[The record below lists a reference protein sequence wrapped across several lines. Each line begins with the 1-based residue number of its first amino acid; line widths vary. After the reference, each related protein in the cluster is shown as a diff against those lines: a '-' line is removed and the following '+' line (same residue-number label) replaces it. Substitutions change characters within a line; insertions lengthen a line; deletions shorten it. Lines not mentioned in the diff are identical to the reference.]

1 VIFLKSKKET
11 VVKYLSIALGA
22 VFVVLGILYNLK
34 SNFTVGTVFSY
45 LLGLILLAYGIF
57 HKTLSRKIPNWIKY
71 IAVFGYIFV
80 LTFTASLYICG
91 NNDNVDYKE
100 DAIIVLG
107 AGIKGEKI
115 GTNLQKRLDTVIGY
129 HHKNPDAVIV
139 VSGGQGP
146 YEDISEA
153 LAMERYLVAN
163 GIPQDKIIKEDRSTS
178 TQENFGFSKKLL
190 DLRFG
195 EGKYKAAYVT
205 NGYHVYRAGVV
216 AENAGLDGITHIH
229 AETPWYTA
237 VPNGL
242 REVLAVMKTWLVG

>member
-1 VIFLKSKKET
+1 MIFLNKKEKI
-11 VVKYLSIALGA
+11 VKYCSIALGLIFIALA
-22 VFVVLGILYNLK
+22 VLYNIK

-45 LLGLILLAYGIF
+45 ILGLVLLLYGGF
-57 HKTLSRKIPNWIKY
+57 HKKLSKKIPNWLKY
-71 IAVFGYIFV
+71 IVVFGYVFV

-91 NNDNVDYKE
+91 NSDNADYKE

-107 AGIKGEKI
+107 AGIKGERI
-115 GTNLQKRLDTVIGY
+115 GTNLQKRLDTAIVY
-129 HHKNPDAVIV
+129 HKQNPDAVIV

-163 GIPQDKIIKEDRSTS
+163 GIPQDRIIKEDRSTS
-178 TQENFGFSKKLL
+178 TKENFEFSKKLL

-195 EGKYKAAYVT
+195 EGQYSAAYIT
-205 NGYHVYRAGVV
+205 NGYHIYRAGLV
-216 AENAGLDGITHIH
+216 AEDVGFNGMTHIH

-237 VPNGL
+237 IPNGL

>member
-1 VIFLKSKKET
+1 VIFLNKKEMT
-11 VVKYLSIALGA
+11 AKYCSIAFGTIFIALA
-22 VFVVLGILYNLK
+22 ILYNLK

-45 LLGLILLAYGIF
+45 ILGFVLLLYGIF
-57 HKTLSRKIPNWIKY
+57 HKKLSKKLPNWLKY
-71 IAVFGYIFV
+71 IVVFGYVFV
-80 LTFTASLYICG
+80 LTFTASIYICG
-91 NNDNVDYKE
+91 NSDNVDYKE

-107 AGIKGEKI
+107 AGIKGERI
-115 GTNLQKRLDTVIGY
+115 GTNLQKRLDTAIEY
-129 HHKNPDAVIV
+129 HKENQEAVIV

-153 LAMERYLVAN
+153 LAMERYLIAN

-178 TQENFGFSKKLL
+178 TKENFEFSKKLL

-195 EGKYKAAYVT
+195 EGKYKAAYIT
-205 NGYHVYRAGVV
+205 NGYHIYRAGLV
-216 AENAGLDGITHIH
+216 AEDVGFNGMTHIH

-237 VPNGL
+237 IPNGL

>member
-1 VIFLKSKKET
+1 MT
-11 VVKYLSIALGA
+11 AKYCSIAFGTIFIALA
-22 VFVVLGILYNLK
+22 ILYNLK

-45 LLGLILLAYGIF
+45 ILGFVLLLYGIF
-57 HKTLSRKIPNWIKY
+57 YKKLSKKLPNWLKY
-71 IAVFGYIFV
+71 IVVFGYVFV

-91 NNDNVDYKE
+91 NSDNVDYKE

-107 AGIKGEKI
+107 AGIKGERI
-115 GTNLQKRLDTVIGY
+115 GTNLQKRLDTAIEY
-129 HHKNPDAVIV
+129 HKENQEAVIV

-153 LAMERYLVAN
+153 LAMERYLIAN

-178 TQENFGFSKKLL
+178 TKENFEFSKKLL

-195 EGKYKAAYVT
+195 EGKYKAAYIT
-205 NGYHVYRAGVV
+205 NGYHIYRAGLV
-216 AENAGLDGITHIH
+216 AEDVGFNGMNHIH

-237 VPNGL
+237 IPNGL
-242 REVLAVMKTWLVG
+242 REVLAVMKTWLIG

>member
-1 VIFLKSKKET
+1 MGLIF
-11 VVKYLSIALGA
+11 IALA
-22 VFVVLGILYNLK
+22 VLYNIK

-45 LLGLILLAYGIF
+45 LLGLVLLLYGGF
-57 HKTLSRKIPNWIKY
+57 HKKLSKKIPNWLKY
-71 IAVFGYIFV
+71 IVVFGYVFV

-91 NNDNVDYKE
+91 NSDNADYKE

-107 AGIKGEKI
+107 AGIKGERI
-115 GTNLQKRLDTVIGY
+115 GTNLQKRLDTAIVY
-129 HHKNPDAVIV
+129 HKQNPDAVIV

-163 GIPQDKIIKEDRSTS
+163 GVPQDKIIKEDRSTS
-178 TQENFGFSKKLL
+178 TQENFEFSKKLL

-195 EGKYKAAYVT
+195 EGQYNAAYIT
-205 NGYHVYRAGVV
+205 NGYHIYRAGLV
-216 AENAGLDGITHIH
+216 AEDVGFDGMTHIH

-237 VPNGL
+237 IPNGL

>member
-1 VIFLKSKKET
+1 MGLIF
-11 VVKYLSIALGA
+11 VALS
-22 VFVVLGILYNLK
+22 VLYNIK

-45 LLGLILLAYGIF
+45 ILGLVLLLYGGF
-57 HKTLSRKIPNWIKY
+57 HKKLSKKIPNWLKY
-71 IAVFGYIFV
+71 IVVFGYVFV

-91 NNDNVDYKE
+91 NSDNADYKE

-107 AGIKGEKI
+107 AGIKGERI
-115 GTNLQKRLDTVIGY
+115 GTNLQKRLDTAIVY
-129 HHKNPDAVIV
+129 HKQNPDAVIV

-153 LAMERYLVAN
+153 LAMERYLIAN

-178 TQENFGFSKKLL
+178 TRENFEFSKKLL

-195 EGKYKAAYVT
+195 EGQYSAAYIT
-205 NGYHVYRAGVV
+205 NGYHIYRAGLV
-216 AENAGLDGITHIH
+216 AEDVGFDGMTHIH

-237 VPNGL
+237 IPNGL

>member
-1 VIFLKSKKET
+1 MT
-11 VVKYLSIALGA
+11 AKYCSIAFGTIFIALA
-22 VFVVLGILYNLK
+22 ILYNLK

-45 LLGLILLAYGIF
+45 ILGFVLLLYGIF
-57 HKTLSRKIPNWIKY
+57 YKKLSKKLPNWLKY
-71 IAVFGYIFV
+71 IVVFGYVFV

-91 NNDNVDYKE
+91 NSDNVDYKE

-107 AGIKGEKI
+107 AGIKGERI
-115 GTNLQKRLDTVIGY
+115 GTNLQKRLDTAIEY
-129 HHKNPDAVIV
+129 HKENQEAVIV

-153 LAMERYLVAN
+153 LAMERYLIAN

-178 TQENFGFSKKLL
+178 TKENFEFSKKLL

-195 EGKYKAAYVT
+195 EGKYKAAYIT
-205 NGYHVYRAGVV
+205 NGYHIYRAGLV
-216 AENAGLDGITHIH
+216 AEDVGFNGMTHIH

-237 VPNGL
+237 IPNGL
-242 REVLAVMKTWLVG
+242 REVLAVMKTWLIG

>member
-1 VIFLKSKKET
+1 MIFLKNKKET
-11 VVKYLSIALGA
+11 IVKYLSIALGA
-22 VFVVLGILYNLK
+22 VFIALGILYNLK

-45 LLGLILLAYGIF
+45 LLGAVLLAYGVF
-57 HKTLSRKIPNWIKY
+57 HKALSKKIPRWLKY
-71 IAVFGYIFV
+71 TVAFGYIFV
-80 LTFTASLYICG
+80 LVFTASIYICG

-115 GTNLQKRLDTVIGY
+115 GTNLQKRLDTAIVY
-129 HHKNPDAVIV
+129 HRENPDAIIV

-178 TQENFGFSKKLL
+178 TQENFEFSKKIL

-205 NGYHVYRAGVV
+205 NGYHVYRAGIV
-216 AENAGLDGITHIH
+216 AENAGFGEITHLH

>member
-1 VIFLKSKKET
+1 MT
-11 VVKYLSIALGA
+11 AKYCSIAFGTIFIALA
-22 VFVVLGILYNLK
+22 ILYNLK

-45 LLGLILLAYGIF
+45 ILGFVLLLYGIF
-57 HKTLSRKIPNWIKY
+57 HKKLSKKLPNWLKY
-71 IAVFGYIFV
+71 IVVFGYVFV

-91 NNDNVDYKE
+91 NSDNVDYKE

-107 AGIKGEKI
+107 AGIKGERI
-115 GTNLQKRLDTVIGY
+115 GTNLQKRLDTAIEY
-129 HHKNPDAVIV
+129 HKENQEAVIV

-153 LAMERYLVAN
+153 LAMERYLIAN

-178 TQENFGFSKKLL
+178 TKENFEFSKKLL

-195 EGKYKAAYVT
+195 EGKYSAAYIT
-205 NGYHVYRAGVV
+205 NGYHIYRAGLV
-216 AENAGLDGITHIH
+216 AEDVGFNGMTHIH

-237 VPNGL
+237 IPNGL
-242 REVLAVMKTWLVG
+242 REVLAVMKTWLIG